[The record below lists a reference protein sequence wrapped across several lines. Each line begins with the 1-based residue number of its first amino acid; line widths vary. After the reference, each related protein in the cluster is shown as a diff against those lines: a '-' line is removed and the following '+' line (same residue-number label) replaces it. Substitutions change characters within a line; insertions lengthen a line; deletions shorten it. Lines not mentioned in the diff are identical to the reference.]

1 MFVLPPLTSMP
12 APREATDSDSSFVWT
27 KSDDLYPIEVADS
40 TAYCLVG
47 NFAAYHNGAVITADS
62 AVRYSDTHIE
72 CFGNVLINKNTT
84 YVYGDRAVYDGDRSE
99 AQVYSDLVKVV
110 DGDALLYT
118 YTFLFNTLDNVG
130 EYRGGGVLTKED
142 NKLESM
148 RGYYFSDTHEI
159 VCVDRV
165 QMRNDSYEMEGDSV
179 VYNTDT
185 DEAYFFTRTNIWNSD
200 GDYLYTDRGEYDKAQ
215 DVYILTRNGYILTPD
230 EEMWSDSLTYYRTEE
245 HIVLRHDIQVD
256 ERQYKMLSFG
266 DYGEYWDAS
275 GEALLTRRPFII
287 NYDPEQGE
295 DSLFMR
301 ADTIRLV
308 SRYPGREAAE
318 AKAAAADSLR
328 RAAEAAEAAAAAADS
343 LEQQTAQPVES
354 VEDASGAQTDDF
366 DAEPVAKGAGES
378 VADDI
383 AERFGGNRRG
393 RHVGPHA
400 GAADTI
406 RAPHSPARRMPH
418 ADMPPEQ
425 DSLSTPPV
433 DSLAAVVATD
443 SLVRD
448 TTPVVV
454 LSKKELRD
462 SLRREALRARA
473 EAKKIKAQAKKEKL
487 TEIGIRRR
495 NKEVERFRKEEE
507 RMEARRRKVFDRR
520 MARLA
525 RKGVKLVPVGDTVFV
540 AIDSMLRVEAAE
552 GDSIINALLAGIYV
566 ATVEQIVDSLEEIIP
581 LDSVYR
587 IIKGYRN
594 VKMFR
599 PDIQVVCDS
608 MVMATSDS
616 VVRMRLSP
624 VLWNEENQVTAEQM
638 DIITFN
644 QSPVRGEF
652 TGHPIM
658 AQQIDTTYYNQVAGK
673 DMTAFF
679 RDNAIYR
686 NDVDAN
692 AQTIYFI
699 QDENTGEVNTMMY
712 IESADASFYIEN
724 STIDNIV
731 YRGNPNYIIYP
742 LNMIPESQPRRLQG
756 FEWRGE
762 CRPARDSICTRTI
775 RVSQRERV
783 QQIERPSFPIAE
795 QIERYKASLIEQRR
809 WSDRN
814 DVLTPETLDW
824 IATEVEE

>member
-12 APREATDSDSSFVWT
+12 APREADDSDSSFVWT
-27 KSDDLYPIEVADS
+27 KSDDLYPIEIGDS

-99 AQVYSDLVKVV
+99 AQVYSDLVKVA

-118 YTFLFNTLDNVG
+118 YAFLFNTLDNVG

-200 GDYLYTDRGEYDKAQ
+200 GDYLYTDRGEYDKAR

-230 EEMWSDSLTYYRTEE
+230 EEMWSDSLTYYRSDE

-266 DYGEYWDAS
+266 DYGEYWNDS
-275 GEALLTRRPFII
+275 GEALLTRRPFIV

-328 RAAEAAEAAAAAADS
+328 RAAEAVEAAAASAA
-343 LEQQTAQPVES
+343 EQQTESVGEPVEDTDREQ
-354 VEDASGAQTDDF
+354 VEESAEASLEGNNR
-366 DAEPVAKGAGES
+366 P
-378 VADDI
+378 
-383 AERFGGNRRG
+383 ERLGDSRRG
-393 RHVGPHA
+393 RFAEPPA
-400 GAADTI
+400 GEGDSI
-406 RAPHSPARRMPH
+406 RKPHSPAKPMSE
-418 ADMPPEQ
+418 ADMPPAQ
-425 DSLSTPPV
+425 DSLSALPV
-433 DSLAAVVATD
+433 DSLAAVYAAD
-443 SLVRD
+443 STMRD
-448 TTPVVV
+448 TTPVVM

-462 SLRREALRARA
+462 SLRREALRNRA
-473 EAKKIKAQAKKEKL
+473 EQKKIKAQAKKAKL

-495 NKEVERFRKEEE
+495 NKEVERFKKEEE
-507 RMEARRRKVFDRR
+507 RMEARRRKAFDRR

-540 AIDSMLRVEAAE
+540 AIDSMLRVEAAA
-552 GDSIINALLAGIYV
+552 GDSIMNALLAGIYV
-566 ATVEQIVDSLEEIIP
+566 AAAEQIVDSLEEIIP

-587 IIKGYRN
+587 IVKGYRD
-594 VKMFR
+594 VKMYR
-599 PDIQVVCDS
+599 PDFQVVCDS

-616 VVRMRLSP
+616 VVRMRIDP
-624 VLWNEENQVTAEQM
+624 VLWNEDNQITAEQM
-638 DIITFN
+638 DIVTFN

-699 QDENTGEVNTMMY
+699 QDEDTGEVHTMMY
-712 IESADASFYIEN
+712 VESADASFYIEDN
-724 STIDNIV
+724 TIDNIV

-742 LNMIPESQPRRLQG
+742 LDKIPESQPRRLQG

-762 CRPARDSICTRTI
+762 RRPSRDSICTRII
-775 RVSQRERV
+775 RPSQRERV

-795 QIERYKASLIEQRR
+795 QIELYKASLVEQRR